1 MESNAAVTLHF
12 EDLVGE
18 KSQIVYKG
26 TFDKCEVLLLFFSS
40 YILKTKCNS
49 VRERAFFTL
58 SCTLLYVVF
67 KIFKKKNFTLIKS
80 AFLNDLQGP

>member
-1 MESNAAVTLHF
+1 MESNVAVTLHF

-26 TFDKCEVLLLFFSS
+26 TFDECEVLLLFFF
-40 YILKTKCNS
+40 YILKTKSNS

-67 KIFKKKNFTLIKS
+67 KIFKKKNLTFIKS
-80 AFLNDLQGP
+80 T